1 MDDHDWMYTGRSG
14 YGEWTE
20 DWLNKVN
27 GFLETAFASAEGQ
40 DKLWCPCNQC
50 KNKREQT
57 KWEMGKHIGK
67 YGFVPGYKRW
77 ICHGEARIRDEAVRQ
92 RIEDL
97 NADGGVG
104 DMLDDYHE
112 AHFGEGRMEEEEE
125 EPEATAKAYYDMLS
139 VAQQPLHGQT

>member
-1 MDDHDWMYTGRSG
+1 MDDRDWMYTGRSG

-27 GFLETAFASAEGQ
+27 GFLETAFAGAEGR

-67 YGFVPGYKRW
+67 YGFVPGYKWW

-97 NADGGVG
+97 NADAG
-104 DMLDDYHE
+104 
-112 AHFGEGRMEEEEE
+112 
-125 EPEATAKAYYDMLS
+125 
-139 VAQQPLHGQT
+139 